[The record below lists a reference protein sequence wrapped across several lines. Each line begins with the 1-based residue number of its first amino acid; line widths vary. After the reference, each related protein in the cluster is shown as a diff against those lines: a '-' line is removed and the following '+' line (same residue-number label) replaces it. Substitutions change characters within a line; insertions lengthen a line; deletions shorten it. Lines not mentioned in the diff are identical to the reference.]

1 MSPPPENRDAIA
13 NDLGRTLV
21 VEAAAGTGK
30 TTELVGRIVR
40 LLEQDVATI
49 DQIVA
54 VTFSEKAA
62 GELKLRLREE
72 LERARGRHAAGTPHA
87 ARLAQAVY
95 DFEEA
100 HVSTIHGFCA
110 DLLRERPVESR
121 VDPAFAVLTETQAA
135 QLFDEAFDGWLHAQ
149 LADPG
154 EGVRRSLRRP
164 TRWSPDDE
172 ESGPIDRLR
181 RAAWDLAEWRDHDA
195 PWTKPAWDRRATLV
209 ALVDELRDFAR
220 MTGRPLK
227 RGDNF
232 SVDTLP
238 ARRASAEIERVR
250 EIGHEELDAWEAAL
264 VTLAEDRNF
273 ARPRKGSGAAFAQ
286 GVSRQAALDAHAR
299 LLDGLARFRA
309 DANAD
314 LAALLREEMRDCLA
328 QYEAR
333 KLKAGALDFLD
344 LLIKARDL
352 VRDNE
357 EVRAAF
363 RRRFRVLLV
372 DEFQDTDPLQAEL
385 LLLLAGEADASGRRT
400 RPGALFIVGDPKQSI
415 YRFRRAD
422 VGAYSRI
429 AEGLSVEG
437 AIQVTLQTSFRAVP
451 AIQHFV
457 NAAFRP
463 EMTGDAA
470 TRQAQYVPLR
480 AHRNDHP
487 DQPAI
492 VALPMSAPYGR
503 RDVTQ
508 GALAECQPRAIGEFV
523 RWLVSPECAWTVE
536 VPDPANGSVRIR
548 RPIAPRDICL
558 LFRRFLHFGDDVTR
572 DYVEALESRGVP
584 HLLVGG
590 KTFHEREEVDALR
603 TALTAIEWPEDELS
617 VYATVHGPL
626 FAVGEE
632 ELLEYHAIA
641 GGFHPYR
648 VPKDLPDRLQPVARA
663 LETLRELHA
672 SRNYRPVADTI
683 GRLIAATRA
692 HAGFILWRG
701 GEQVLANVL
710 HIPDLARRY
719 EAEGGLSFRGFV
731 DLLRDAAGS
740 TEAPEA
746 PILEE
751 GSEGVRLMTVHKAKG
766 LEFPVVI
773 LADIGCKLSLDEA
786 SRHLDS
792 SRNLCAIRIGGW
804 APLDLIEHNAEEA
817 ARDAAEGVR
826 LAYVAATRARDL
838 LVVPAVGDG
847 PYDRGWLRP
856 LNRALYPP
864 VDVRQDPGTAQG
876 VPAFKGKDTVLVRP
890 DGQQP
895 DASTVRPGAYRLRDP
910 GSGEEYTVA
919 WWDPLVLEQVADDGR
934 GLRREDLITRDAAP
948 ELVAA
953 DRAAFEA
960 WATRREGTRQ
970 AGATPS
976 LLVQTA
982 TEYAAQAAAAGVA
995 DEAADAVVVE
1005 DAAVIEAR
1013 PSGRRFGTLVHA
1025 MLAAVPLDAGV
1036 GEVRSLAELHAKL
1049 LGATDEERGV
1059 AAVTVHRVLAHP
1071 RLAGARE
1078 ARAAGRRVWREV
1090 PLSIV
1095 VPPSLAVISPPSFG
1109 ATSPSSLA
1117 GGSEASFGV
1126 TGPSAPARTSP
1137 HLSAPAAPDRTRP
1150 HPPAPAAPD
1159 RTRPHPFA
1167 PAAPLRP
1174 APVLVDGQC
1183 DLAYETVDG
1192 WVVIDFKTDVV
1203 MATDETYRR
1212 QVALYCEALARAT
1225 GLPARGVLLRV

>member
-1 MSPPPENRDAIA
+1 MSAPAENRAAIA

-40 LLEQDVATI
+40 LLEGDVATI

-72 LERARGRHAAGTPHA
+72 LERARGRHAEATPAA
-87 ARLAQAVY
+87 ARLARAVY

-121 VDPAFAVLTETQAA
+121 VDPAFTVLTESQAA
-135 QLFDEAFDGWLHAQ
+135 QLFEEAFASWLHAQ

-164 TRWSPDDE
+164 TRWSPDEDNDN
-172 ESGPIDRLR
+172 GPIDRLR
-181 RAAWDLAEWRDHDA
+181 RAAWDLTQWRDHDA
-195 PWTKPAWDRRATLV
+195 AWTRPAWDRRTALIT
-209 ALVDELRDFAR
+209 LVDELRDFAR
-220 MTGRPLK
+220 LASRPLK
-227 RGDNF
+227 KGDNF
-232 SVDTLP
+232 SADTLA
-238 ARRASAEIERVR
+238 ARRVSAEIERVR

-264 VTLAEDRNF
+264 VSLAEDRNF
-273 ARPRKGSGAAFAQ
+273 AKPRKGSGVAFAQ
-286 GVSRQAALDAHAR
+286 GVSRQDALDAHAR
-299 LLDGLARFRA
+299 LIKRLSRFREE
-309 DANAD
+309 ANAD
-314 LAALLREEMRDCLA
+314 LAALLREEMRECLA
-328 QYEAR
+328 EYEAR

-352 VRDNE
+352 VRDND
-357 EVRAAF
+357 EVRQAF

-385 LLLLAGEADASGRRT
+385 LLLLASADEVGGAAGRT

-429 AEGLSVEG
+429 ADGLSVEG
-437 AIQVTLQTSFRAVP
+437 ALQVTLQTSYRAVP
-451 AIQHFV
+451 SIQYFV

-470 TRQAQYVPLR
+470 TLQARYVPLT
-480 AHRNDHP
+480 AHRRDHP
-487 DQPAI
+487 DQPAL

-523 RWLVSPECAWTVE
+523 RWLVSPECPWTVDA
-536 VPDPANGSVRIR
+536 PDPANGSARVRR
-548 RPIAPRDICL
+548 RIAPRDVCL
-558 LFRRFLHFGDDVTR
+558 LFRRFLHFGADVTR

-632 ELLEYHAIA
+632 ELLEYHAA
-641 GGFHPYR
+641 AHGFHPYR
-648 VPKDLPDRLQPVARA
+648 VPKDLPERLQPVARA

-710 HIPDLARRY
+710 HISDLARRY

-731 DLLRDAAGS
+731 DLLREAAGT

-773 LADIGCKLSLDEA
+773 LADMGCKLSLDEA
-786 SRHLDS
+786 SRYLDS

-804 APLDLIEHNAEEA
+804 APVDLIDHNAEEA

-838 LVVPAVGDG
+838 LVLPAVGDG
-847 PYDRGWLRP
+847 PYDKGWLRP

-864 VDVRQDPGTAQG
+864 MAQRQDPGTAPG
-876 VPAFKGKDTVLVRP
+876 VPAFKGKDTVLLRP

-895 DASTVRPGAYRLRDP
+895 DASTVRPGAYQLRDP
-910 GSGEEYTVA
+910 EPGEAYTVV
-919 WWDPLVLEQVADDGR
+919 WWDPLLLEQTADDAR
-934 GLRREDLITRDAAP
+934 GLRREDLITKDASP
-948 ELVAA
+948 GQVAA
-953 DRAAFEA
+953 DRAAFDA
-960 WATRREGTRQ
+960 WAVRRDATQQ
-970 AGATPS
+970 AGAAPS

-995 DEAADAVVVE
+995 DESAEGVAVE

-1025 MLAAVPLDAGV
+1025 MLAAVPLDAGAD
-1036 GEVRSLAELHAKL
+1036 EVRALAELQAKL

-1059 AAVTVHRVLAHP
+1059 AAITVHRVLGHP
-1071 RLAGARE
+1071 RLAAARQ

-1095 VPPSLAVISPPSFG
+1095 
-1109 ATSPSSLA
+1109 
-1117 GGSEASFGV
+1117 
-1126 TGPSAPARTSP
+1126 
-1137 HLSAPAAPDRTRP
+1137 H
-1150 HPPAPAAPD
+1150 PAPVHPAPM
-1159 RTRPHPFA
+1159 H
-1167 PAAPLRP
+1167 P

-1183 DLAYETVDG
+1183 DLAYETADG

-1212 QVALYCEALARAT
+1212 QVALYAEAIARAT
-1225 GLPARGVLLRV
+1225 GIPARGVLLRV